1 MANLLGQ
8 QAIDSMRRW
17 VKELFIETSI
27 LKEHTP
33 HTCGSAPAK
42 ASQLNVDIAEISKQG
57 CWKNAKIL
65 FNFYK
70 KDTVYYAPEEVDF
83 MSILT

>member
-1 MANLLGQ
+1 MDQL
-8 QAIDSMRRW
+8 
-17 VKELFIETSI
+17 V
-27 LKEHTP
+27 
-33 HTCGSAPAK
+33 PAK

-83 MSILT
+83 MSIVT